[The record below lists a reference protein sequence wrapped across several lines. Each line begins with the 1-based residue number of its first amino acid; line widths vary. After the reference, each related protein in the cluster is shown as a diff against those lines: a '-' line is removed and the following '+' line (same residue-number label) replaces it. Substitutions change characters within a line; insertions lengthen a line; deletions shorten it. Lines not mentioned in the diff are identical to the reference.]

1 MVLLARTG
9 LFVGRT
15 VLQLDYMARDIL
27 EYLFEQY
34 QTLLEFGS
42 LANVN
47 GSNKARDGNGS

>member
-1 MVLLARTG
+1 
-9 LFVGRT
+9 VGRT